1 MDLYKDLNNNQ
12 VEAVKAL
19 DGRIRVVAGAGSGK
33 TKVLSHRYAR
43 LVEEIGIPPSNILC
57 ITFTNKAAQEMK
69 KRIGTLTSL
78 YNVNDFICTFHGL
91 CVKILRKEIYRIGY
105 PSNFQ
110 IMDIEDSGIIAKN
123 VFEEMKLD
131 RTVIEVKQFLNSV
144 RMYKFNS
151 FGMEGGSYIDNILS
165 PNANVQHEDL
175 NEEIRY
181 IQYQQKSFSLDFD
194 DLILFTLYILKNFK
208 KAREVWSNQ
217 FNYIMVDETQDC
229 NKHDWELV
237 EILAEKHGNLF
248 VVGDPDQAIYE
259 WRGSLPKY
267 FVNFECD
274 KDIILNQ
281 NYRSTPNVLDA
292 ANSVIKHNTMR
303 IKKNLVTKIQK
314 GNMPIYHHTWT
325 EDGEGGYIAEQ
336 IDKLTKD
343 AKNYEDVA
351 ILYRASYQSRFIEQA
366 LMKKKIPYVIW
377 GGIRFFERKEIKD
390 VIAYLRMV
398 EYKDDLSFQR
408 IINYPSRKFGNVSM
422 QKLKHIAS
430 EENLTLFDAL
440 NKYKR
445 KKEFNKKPLINF
457 IEFIEECNSKKDT
470 YTISNLLEYI
480 IDKTGVKNDLRTDPK
495 SERLENVE
503 ELLNSIKYYEAA
515 NENEDINLTTYLQDI
530 ALFTNADYNKEVKG
544 VKLMT
549 IHQAKG
555 LEFPYVFICGLTEGI
570 FPSHRTIRDRR
581 KAGEEE
587 ERRLMYVA
595 ITRAEKRLFLT
606 DSGGYNF
613 STKRDKTPSRFI
625 LEIKKQLIEMDGPVD
640 KDAFRQ
646 TRTIVKELNAEI
658 GRPLWEEP
666 AFKVRGKV
674 SHAIFGEGEII
685 KKDDTT
691 GAYIVKFKDRERS
704 LLPRFIKLIEKGNDE
719 KS

>member
-1 MDLYKDLNNNQ
+1 MDLYKELNNNQ

-33 TKVLSHRYAR
+33 TKVLCHRYAR
-43 LVEEIGIPPSNILC
+43 LVEEIGIHPSNILC

-69 KRIGTLTSL
+69 KRIGTLTFL

-110 IMDIEDSGIIAKN
+110 IMDIEDSGTIAKN
-123 VFEEMKLD
+123 VFDEMKLD
-131 RTVIEVKQFLNSV
+131 RTTIKVKKFLDSV
-144 RMYKFNS
+144 SLYKFGS
-151 FGMEGGSYIDNILS
+151 FDVQDGSYIDKILL
-165 PNANVQHEDL
+165 PNTDVQIEDVT
-175 NEEIRY
+175 EEIRY
-181 IQYQQKSFSLDFD
+181 IQYQQKSFSLDFND
-194 DLILFTLYILKNFK
+194 IILFALYILKKFK
-208 KAREVWSNQ
+208 QVREFWSNQ

-229 NKHDWELV
+229 NKHDWRLV

-267 FVNFECD
+267 FVDFECD

-281 NYRSTPNVLDA
+281 NYRSTPNVLDV

-303 IKKNLVTKIQK
+303 IKKDLITKNKK
-314 GNMPIYHHTWT
+314 GNMPIYHHAMT
-325 EDGEGGYIAEQ
+325 EDDEGTYIAEQ
-336 IDKLTKD
+336 IEKLTKNT
-343 AKNYEDVA
+343 KSYEDVA

-366 LMKKKIPYVIW
+366 LMKRKIPYMIW

-430 EENLTLFDAL
+430 EENITLFEAL
-440 NKYKR
+440 KKYKR
-445 KKEFNKKPLINF
+445 KKDFYKKPLIDF
-457 IEFIEECNSKKDT
+457 IEFIEECNSTKNT
-470 YTISNLLEYI
+470 YTISNLLEHI

-495 SERLENVE
+495 SERLENVD
-503 ELLNSIKYYEAA
+503 ELLNSIKYYEQV
-515 NENEDINLTTYLQDI
+515 NENEDISLTTYLQDI
-530 ALFTNADYNKEVKG
+530 ALFTNADYNKETKG

-570 FPSHRTIRDRR
+570 FPSHRTIRERR
-581 KAGEEE
+581 KNGEEE

-595 ITRAEKRLFLT
+595 LTRAEKRLFLT

-625 LEIKKQLIEMDGPVD
+625 LEIKKKLFKTDGPID
-640 KDAFRQ
+640 EEAFRQ
-646 TRTIVKELNAEI
+646 TKTIVKELNAEVY
-658 GRPLWEEP
+658 RSLREEP
-666 AFKVRGKV
+666 SFKVGDDV
-674 SHAIFGEGEII
+674 VHAVFGEGKII
-685 KKDDTT
+685 KKDDST
-691 GAYIVKFKDRERS
+691 GAFVVKFKDGERS
-704 LLPRFIKLIEKGNDE
+704 LLPRFIKPIKND
-719 KS
+719 KKN

>member
-666 AFKVRGKV
+666 AFKVRDKV

>member
-1 MDLYKDLNNNQ
+1 MDLYKELNNNQ

-33 TKVLSHRYAR
+33 TKVLCHRYAR
-43 LVEEIGIPPSNILC
+43 LVEEIGIHPSNILC
-57 ITFTNKAAQEMK
+57 ITFTNKAAHEMRR
-69 KRIGTLTSL
+69 RIRTFTSL

-110 IMDIEDSGIIAKN
+110 ITDIEDSGVIAKN
-123 VFEEMKLD
+123 VFEEMKLS
-131 RTVIEVKQFLNSV
+131 RTAVEVKQLLDSV
-144 RMYKFNS
+144 RKYKFNS
-151 FGMEGGSYIDNILS
+151 FSVQDDSYIDKILL
-165 PNANVQHEDL
+165 PNTDVQAEDMT
-175 NEEIRY
+175 EEIRY

-194 DLILFTLYILKNFK
+194 DLVLFTLYILKNFK
-208 KAREVWSNQ
+208 QVREFWSNQ

-229 NKHDWELV
+229 NRHDWEFV

-267 FVNFECD
+267 FVNFECN

-281 NYRSTPNVLDA
+281 NYRSTPNVLNV
-292 ANSVIKHNTMR
+292 ANSVIKHNAMR
-303 IKKNLVTKIQK
+303 IKKDLVTKIQK
-314 GNMPIYHHTWT
+314 GDMPIYHHAWT
-325 EDGEGGYIAEQ
+325 EDEEGIYIAEQ
-336 IDKLTKD
+336 IERLTRD
-343 AKNYEDVA
+343 TKNYEDVA

-366 LMKKKIPYVIW
+366 LMKRKIPYVIW

-390 VIAYLRMV
+390 VVAYLRMV

-430 EENLTLFDAL
+430 EENITLFDAL
-440 NKYKR
+440 KKYKEE
-445 KKEFNKKPLINF
+445 KDFNKKPLIDF
-457 IEFIEECNSKKDT
+457 IEFIEECNSIKNT
-470 YTISNLLEYI
+470 YTISNLLEHI

-503 ELLNSIKYYEAA
+503 ELLNSIKYYEQV
-515 NENEDINLTTYLQDI
+515 NENEDISLTTYLQDI
-530 ALFTNADYNKEVKG
+530 ALFTNADYNKEMKG

-555 LEFPYVFICGLTEGI
+555 LEFPYVFVCGLTEGI
-570 FPSHRTIRDRR
+570 FPSHRTIRERR
-581 KAGEEE
+581 RNGEEE

-595 ITRAEKRLFLT
+595 LTRAEKRLFLT

-625 LEIKKQLIEMDGPVD
+625 LEIKRELIETDGPID
-640 KDAFRQ
+640 EEAFSQ
-646 TRTIVKELNAEI
+646 TKTIVRELNTEI
-658 GRPLWEEP
+658 YSPVEKESS
-666 AFKVRGKV
+666 FKVGDDV
-674 SHAIFGEGEII
+674 MHAIFGEGKII

-691 GAYIVKFKDRERS
+691 GVFVVKFKDGERS
-704 LLPRFIKLIEKGNDE
+704 LLPRFIGPIKND
-719 KS
+719 KKN

>member
-43 LVEEIGIPPSNILC
+43 LVEEIGIHPSNILC

-110 IMDIEDSGIIAKN
+110 IMDIEDSGTIAKN
-123 VFEEMKLD
+123 VFDEMKLD
-131 RTVIEVKQFLNSV
+131 RTIIKVKKFLDAV
-144 RMYKFNS
+144 RKYKFDS
-151 FGMEGGSYIDNILS
+151 FNVQDGSYIDKILL
-165 PNANVQHEDL
+165 PNTHIRPKDMT
-175 NEEIRY
+175 EEIRY

-194 DLILFTLYILKNFK
+194 DLILFTIYILKKFK
-208 KAREVWSNQ
+208 QVREFWSNQ

-229 NKHDWELV
+229 NQHDWELV

-259 WRGSLPKY
+259 WRGSRPQY
-267 FVNFECD
+267 FVDFECD

-281 NYRSTPNVLDA
+281 NYRSTPNVLDV

-303 IKKNLVTKIQK
+303 IKKDLITKNKK
-314 GNMPIYHHTWT
+314 GNMPIYHHART
-325 EDGEGGYIAEQ
+325 EDDEGTYIAEQ
-336 IDKLTKD
+336 IGKLTK
-343 AKNYEDVA
+343 KTKSYKDVA

-366 LMKKKIPYVIW
+366 LMKRKIPYMIW

-430 EENLTLFDAL
+430 EENITLFEAL
-440 NKYKR
+440 KKYKR
-445 KKEFNKKPLINF
+445 KKDFYKKPLIDF
-457 IEFIEECNSKKDT
+457 IEFIDECNSKKDT
-470 YTISNLLEYI
+470 YTISNLLEHI

-503 ELLNSIKYYEAA
+503 ELLNSIKYYEQV
-515 NENEDINLTTYLQDI
+515 NENEDISLTTYLQDI
-530 ALFTNADYNKEVKG
+530 ALFTNADYNKETKG

-570 FPSHRTIRDRR
+570 FPSHRTIRERR
-581 KAGEEE
+581 KDGEEE

-595 ITRAEKRLFLT
+595 LTRAEKRLFLT

-625 LEIKKQLIEMDGPVD
+625 LEIKKKLFKTDGPID
-640 KDAFRQ
+640 EEAFRQ
-646 TRTIVKELNAEI
+646 TKTIVKELNAEVY
-658 GRPLWEEP
+658 RPLREESS
-666 AFKVRGKV
+666 FKVGDDV
-674 SHAIFGEGEII
+674 VHAVFGEGKII
-685 KKDDTT
+685 KNDDTT
-691 GAYIVKFKDRERS
+691 GAFVVKFKDGERS
-704 LLPRFIKLIEKGNDE
+704 LLPRFIEPIKND
-719 KS
+719 KKN

>member
-12 VEAVKAL
+12 IEAVKAL

-43 LVEEIGIPPSNILC
+43 LVEEIGIHPSNILC

-69 KRIGTLTSL
+69 KRISTLTPL
-78 YNVNDFICTFHGL
+78 HNVNDFICTFHGL

-110 IMDIEDSGIIAKN
+110 IIDIEDSGTIAKN
-123 VFEEMKLD
+123 VFDEMKLS
-131 RTVIEVKQFLNSV
+131 RTAVEVKQLLDSV
-144 RMYKFNS
+144 RKYKFAS
-151 FGMEGGSYIDNILS
+151 FNVQDGSYIDKILL
-165 PNANVQHEDL
+165 PNTDVQPEDMT
-175 NEEIRY
+175 EEVRY

-194 DLILFTLYILKNFK
+194 DLVLFALYILKNFK
-208 KAREVWSNQ
+208 KAREFWSNQ

-229 NKHDWELV
+229 NRHDWELV

-274 KDIILNQ
+274 KDIMLNQ
-281 NYRSTPNVLDA
+281 NYRSTPNVLDV

-303 IKKNLVTKIQK
+303 IKKDLVTKTQK
-314 GNMPIYHHTWT
+314 GNMPIYHHAMT
-325 EDGEGGYIAEQ
+325 EDREGAYIVEQ
-336 IDKLTKD
+336 IEKLTKD
-343 AKNYEDVA
+343 TKNYEDVA

-366 LMKKKIPYVIW
+366 LMKRKTPYVIW

-390 VIAYLRMV
+390 VVAYLRMV

-430 EENLTLFDAL
+430 EENITLFDAL
-440 NKYKR
+440 KKYKEE
-445 KKEFNKKPLINF
+445 KDFNKKPLIDF
-457 IEFIEECNSKKDT
+457 IEFIEDCNSIKKT
-470 YTISNLLEYI
+470 YTISNLLEHI

-503 ELLNSIKYYEAA
+503 ELLNSIKYYEQV
-515 NENEDINLTTYLQDI
+515 NENEDISLTTYLQDI

-570 FPSHRTIRDRR
+570 FPSHRTIRERR
-581 KAGEEE
+581 KNGEEE

-595 ITRAEKRLFLT
+595 LTRAEKRLFLT

-613 STKRDKTPSRFI
+613 TTKRDKTPSRFI
-625 LEIKKQLIEMDGPVD
+625 LEIKKKLIDTDGPID
-640 KDAFRQ
+640 EEAFSQ
-646 TRTIVKELNAEI
+646 TKTIVRELNTEI
-658 GRPLWEEP
+658 DRSLQEESS
-666 AFKVRGKV
+666 FKVGDDV
-674 SHAIFGEGEII
+674 VHAIFGEGKIT

-691 GAYIVKFKDRERS
+691 GAFVVKFKDGERS
-704 LLPRFIKLIEKGNDE
+704 LLPRFIEPIKNNKNN
-719 KS
+719 

>member
-12 VEAVKAL
+12 IEAVKAL

-43 LVEEIGIPPSNILC
+43 LVEEIGIHPSNILC

-69 KRIGTLTSL
+69 KRISTLTPL
-78 YNVNDFICTFHGL
+78 HNVNDFICTFHGL

-110 IMDIEDSGIIAKN
+110 IIDIEDASTLAKN
-123 VFEEMKLD
+123 VMKEMGVD
-131 RTVIEVKQFLNSV
+131 RGGVTTQQFLDGV
-144 RMYKFNS
+144 RKYKHWS
-151 FGMEGGSYIDNILS
+151 QYINDVIL
-165 PNANVQHEDL
+165 PNAKIKQEDMTAD
-175 NEEIRY
+175 IKY

-194 DLILFTLYILKNFK
+194 DLILFALYIIKNFK
-208 KAREVWSNQ
+208 DARDYWSGL

-229 NKHDWELV
+229 NRHDWELV

-274 KDIILNQ
+274 KDIMLNQ
-281 NYRSTPNVLDA
+281 NYRSTPNVLDV

-303 IKKNLVTKIQK
+303 IKKDLVTKTQK
-314 GNMPIYHHTWT
+314 GNMPIYHHAMT
-325 EDGEGGYIAEQ
+325 EDREGAYIVEQ
-336 IDKLTKD
+336 IEKLTKD
-343 AKNYEDVA
+343 TKNYEDVA

-366 LMKKKIPYVIW
+366 LMKRKIPYVIW

-390 VIAYLRMV
+390 VVAYLRMV

-430 EENLTLFDAL
+430 EENITLFDAL
-440 NKYKR
+440 KKYKEE
-445 KKEFNKKPLINF
+445 KDFNKKPLIDF
-457 IEFIEECNSKKDT
+457 IEFIEDCNSIKKT
-470 YTISNLLEYI
+470 YTISNLLEHI

-503 ELLNSIKYYEAA
+503 ELLNSIKYYEQV
-515 NENEDINLTTYLQDI
+515 NENEDISLTTYLQDI

-570 FPSHRTIRDRR
+570 FPSHRTIRERR
-581 KAGEEE
+581 KNGEEE

-595 ITRAEKRLFLT
+595 LTRAEKRLFLT

-613 STKRDKTPSRFI
+613 TTKRDKTPSRFI
-625 LEIKKQLIEMDGPVD
+625 LEIKKKLIDTDGPID
-640 KDAFRQ
+640 EEAFSQ
-646 TRTIVKELNAEI
+646 TKTIVRELNTEI
-658 GRPLWEEP
+658 DRSLQEESS
-666 AFKVRGKV
+666 FKVGDDV
-674 SHAIFGEGEII
+674 VHAIFGEGKIT
-685 KKDDTT
+685 KKDNTT
-691 GAYIVKFKDRERS
+691 GAFVVKFKDGERS
-704 LLPRFIKLIEKGNDE
+704 LLPRFIEPIKNNKNN
-719 KS
+719 